1 MNSFDVCCRNPLLSS
16 SGQHILLLKEE
27 LDCRW
32 WKMMSLT
39 RKECHGKMALLSCQ
53 DQLDHC
59 MYRSSV
65 IYFTEFHVQSSPD
78 FFLYFTYGHGSF
90 LLWWHSC
97 RVRTSSTTVTY
108 FWFYGWCH
116 IRTWWPGI
124 GDMIE
129 AYIIQIGS
137 TGNCRIWQHSIYSN

>member
-90 LLWWHSC
+90 LLVALLSC
-97 RVRTSSTTVTY
+97 QDQLDH
-108 FWFYGWCH
+108 C
-116 IRTWWPGI
+116 
-124 GDMIE
+124 
-129 AYIIQIGS
+129 YILLVLRMMSYSHMMARNRRYDRGVY
-137 TGNCRIWQHSIYSN
+137 YSNWLNRKQQDLTA